1 LHSGNVAAGAGVHRF
16 PVDVI
21 DPGGRARR
29 ETVVGRDAKQPAPQ
43 PVRPRQLR
51 GISRYQARGNENVT
65 GGADCR
71 IRIRP

>member
-1 LHSGNVAAGAGVHRF
+1 MHRF

-21 DPGGRARR
+21 DPGGQARR

-43 PVRPRQLR
+43 PVRTRQLR
-51 GISRYQARGNENVT
+51 GISRYQAGGNENVA
-65 GGADCR
+65 GCDDCR